1 MSAELSQHFLETTID
16 TLKKIK
22 VRAEKSFSQ
31 VSDYNMFHW
40 LPDKDSNSLSILIRH
55 FSGNMKSRWTN
66 FLTTD
71 GEKDSRQRD
80 SEFDEFVKLDQQKL
94 MQEWEEGWQIT
105 LDTISNLKGD
115 DLMKIV
121 YIRTQAHTVVEA
133 LLRQMDHYSAHLGQ
147 IIFIVKL
154 ITTDNWKTLSLP
166 KKHK

>member
-1 MSAELSQHFLETTID
+1 MGQHLLETVID

-22 VRAEKSFSQ
+22 DRAEKSFSQ
-31 VSDYNMFHW
+31 VSDDNMFNW
-40 LPDKDSNSLSILIRH
+40 LPDQDSNSLSILIRH

-80 SEFDEFVKLDQQKL
+80 SEFDESIKIDKQQL

-105 LDTISNLKGD
+105 LDTISNLKND
-115 DLMKIV
+115 DLMKVI
-121 YIRTQAHTVVEA
+121 YIRSQAHTVVEA

-154 ITTDNWKTLSLP
+154 ITTDKWMTLSLP
-166 KKHK
+166 KKK